1 MPRTLDI
8 ERPAHPKQ
16 QWTDITI
23 EQLQHWQ
30 ELNLSGFQIRVLMA
44 LKLYAWNGRT
54 CFPSLDSIA
63 DRIGLH
69 TKTRQ
74 QQVSRAL
81 RQLEEHGLIQRNDRR
96 QKPDRF
102 VLLPIKPIGQVDGAV
117 TEPIG
122 QQKQTQLE
130 EDSSPLNPPTHGG
143 KDSKI
148 KEESSVSSIR
158 RPKRTMTRRKRLRRR
173 DLELIE
179 QTRIEQEQEAQ
190 RKREMIEAYKQAQE
204 QAPSILKGL
213 LEEHTTQDK
222 PTDEQGLTRA
232 FWVASV
238 LAFYGWN
245 NDPLHKPPHITRVS
259 QMLDEQ
265 AQQDSWNLRL
275 NVHQLWE
282 FIRRNNDL
290 EDG

>member
-8 ERPAHPKQ
+8 ERQAHPQQ

-23 EQLQHWQ
+23 AQLQQWQ
-30 ELNLSGFQIRVLMA
+30 ELNLSGFQMRVLMA

-69 TKTRQ
+69 TKTRR
-74 QQVSRAL
+74 QQVSNSL
-81 RQLEEHGLIQRNDRR
+81 KVLEEYGLIERNHHR

-102 VLLPIKPIGQVDGAV
+102 VLNSVKRVR
-117 TEPIG
+117 EPVVKRNDE
-122 QQKQTQLE
+122 QKQTQDK
-130 EDSSPLNPPTHGG
+130 EDSTPLNPPTHGG
-143 KDSKI
+143 NDSNV
-148 KEESSVSSIR
+148 KEESSVSTTKKR
-158 RPKRTMTRRKRLRRR
+158 RTRMTRRKRLRKR
-173 DLELIE
+173 DLELME

-222 PTDEQGLTRA
+222 PTDERSLTRA

-245 NDPLHKPPHITRVS
+245 NDPLHKPPHITRIG

-282 FIRRNNDL
+282 FIRRN
-290 EDG
+290 DG

>member
-23 EQLQHWQ
+23 AQLQQWQ
-30 ELNLSGFQIRVLMA
+30 ELNLSGFQMRVLMA

-63 DRIGLH
+63 DRVGLH
-69 TKTRQ
+69 TKTRR
-74 QQVSRAL
+74 QQVSNSL
-81 RQLEEHGLIQRNDRR
+81 KVLEEYGLIERNHHR

-102 VLLPIKPIGQVDGAV
+102 VLKRVSLINEQDDSSIH
-117 TEPIG
+117 E
-122 QQKQTQLE
+122 QKQTQPK
-130 EDSSPLNPPTHGG
+130 EDSSPLYPPTHGG
-143 KDSKI
+143 NDSKI
-148 KEESSVSSIR
+148 KEVSSVSSTR
-158 RPKRTMTRRKRLRRR
+158 RPKRTMTRRKRLRKR
-173 DLELIE
+173 DIELIE

-245 NDPLHKPPHITRVS
+245 NDPLHKPPHITRIG

-275 NVHQLWE
+275 NIHQLWE
-282 FIRRNNDL
+282 FIRKNN
-290 EDG
+290 G

>member
-8 ERPAHPKQ
+8 ERPAHPEN

-23 EQLQHWQ
+23 AQLQQWQ

-44 LKLYAWNGRT
+44 LKLYAWNGKT

-81 RQLEEHGLIQRNDRR
+81 RQLEVYGLIQRNDRR

-102 VLLPIKPIGQVDGAV
+102 VLLSTKPSIKPSGQVDEVV
-117 TEPIG
+117 TEPNG

-130 EDSSPLNPPTHGG
+130 EDSTPSLSPPLGG
-143 KDSKI
+143 EDTKI
-148 KEESSVSSIR
+148 KEESSVSTTKKR
-158 RPKRTMTRRKRLRRR
+158 RTRMTRRKRLRRR

-179 QTRIEQEQEAQ
+179 KTRIEQEQEAQ

-222 PTDEQGLTRA
+222 PTDEQGLTRT

-238 LAFYGWN
+238 LAFHGWN
-245 NDPLHKPPHITRVS
+245 NDPLHKPPHITRIG

-265 AQQDSWNLRL
+265 AQQDSWDLRL

-282 FIRRNNDL
+282 FIRKTCQ
-290 EDG
+290 

>member
-102 VLLPIKPIGQVDGAV
+102 VLLAIKPDGL
-117 TEPIG
+117 TNIKPSG
-122 QQKQTQLE
+122 QQKQTQPK

-143 KDSKI
+143 NDSKI
-148 KEESSVSSIR
+148 KEESSVSSTK
-158 RPKRTMTRRKRLRRR
+158 RPRRTMTRRKRLRKR

-179 QTRIEQEQEAQ
+179 KTRIEQEQEAQ

-204 QAPSILKGL
+204 EAPSILKGL

-222 PTDEQGLTRA
+222 PTDERSLTRA

-282 FIRRNNDL
+282 FIRRNN
-290 EDG
+290 G

>member
-1 MPRTLDI
+1 MPRTLDV
-8 ERPAHPKQ
+8 EYPAHPES

-23 EQLQHWQ
+23 AQLQQWQ
-30 ELNLSGFQIRVLMA
+30 ELNLSGFQTRVLLA
-44 LKLYAWNGRT
+44 LKLYAWNGKT

-63 DRIGLH
+63 ERVGLN
-69 TKTRQ
+69 TKTRR
-74 QQVSRAL
+74 QQVSNAL
-81 RQLEEHGLIQRNDRR
+81 KVLEDAGLIQRNHHR

-102 VLLPIKPIGQVDGAV
+102 VLNGVKRVRESIVKRND
-117 TEPIG
+117 E
-122 QQKQTQLE
+122 QKQTQPK
-130 EDSSPLNPPTHGG
+130 EDSTPLNPPTHGG
-143 KDSKI
+143 NDSKI
-148 KEESSVSSIR
+148 NEESSVSTTKKR
-158 RPKRTMTRRKRLRRR
+158 RTRMTRRKRLRRR

-245 NDPLHKPPHITRVS
+245 NDPLHKPPHITRIS

-282 FIRRNNDL
+282 FIRR
-290 EDG
+290 EIV